1 MISNVNVGGLTFDAA
16 YDSGNAARIE
26 QGETPDEFHL
36 WTAPDCAGTVHEKQ
50 YKAWFAFT
58 VGGAQRGRYLTFVV
72 HNMNNLGKLFKHD
85 MRPVYRHLPSKPRWS
100 RIPLPTSQTGTMKGD
115 PDFRLTFKHR
125 VECDPV
131 SECIQFAFCF
141 PLTYTDTMARLA
153 YLDALFETPPAAI
166 IAGNG
171 AAIGAA
177 NGAGRPAQLKTAH
190 AAPPAPAAASSDAPA
205 AASTP
210 AAASSAP
217 WSAAA
222 VGQEPSLLPPPLA
235 EPMPTWTEDVPD
247 VARAREPAPSAAAP
261 RAPGPRSCSVSKI
274 PRPRARTPAAAVN
287 KAIAMADAVPS
298 APAAAPPSQERVRVR
313 SAIAAAAPAP
323 AHKAQGAVAARNG
336 GAATVPGT
344 SCSAAVAEAATVA
357 DALAAAPARVHAAA
371 LEAALGTRADAWPSA
386 SRAVSESAAAA
397 AVLYAA
403 SLTPSTRPPGIYY
416 HRELLT
422 RSMEGR
428 RIDLLTISG
437 NNGLL
442 EMLEEPITSAEG
454 AMEGTPP
461 ACLLPSEGERPRA
474 FVSTKPVFLLTARV
488 HPGETPASHVMDG
501 LLEFLLNTSDPR
513 AHALRERFVFLIVPM
528 INPDGVFRG
537 HYRAD
542 TIGQN
547 LNRCYA
553 QATPEAHSSVFAIG
567 RLVRHLHARGRL
579 AFYIDT
585 HGHATKRGC
594 LLFGNAL
601 PEFDAMVENVL
612 YAKLVGANCRW
623 FDFGGCVFTERNM
636 YRPDARDGL
645 SKAGSGRVATY
656 KLTGLTHVYTL
667 ECSYNTGRLVNRL
680 SPAHVPKGMDKRDL
694 SPPPAPSKSASPKY
708 TPIDWRAVGRSLAVA
723 ALDLQDANPC
733 SRIGAPG
740 GGSAK
745 GLLGLRGFIGAW
757 VRTQNKKE
765 AERAAKAKANGA
777 ETDGEGGGGGSG
789 GSADEDPDNDE
800 PELRGEEEA
809 GLSDEEEELAP
820 AAAPPRYLPVAI
832 G

>member
-58 VGGAQRGRYLTFVV
+58 VGGAQRGRYLTFVL

-131 SECIQFAFCF
+131 SDCIQFAFCF

-166 IAGNG
+166 IAGHG

-222 VGQEPSLLPPPLA
+222 VGLEPSLLPPPLA

-287 KAIAMADAVPS
+287 KAIAMADTVPS

-313 SAIAAAAPAP
+313 SAIAAVAPAP

-336 GAATVPGT
+336 GAAT
-344 SCSAAVAEAATVA
+344 AT
-357 DALAAAPARVHAAA
+357 D
-371 LEAALGTRADAWPSA
+371 
-386 SRAVSESAAAA
+386 
-397 AVLYAA
+397 
-403 SLTPSTRPPGIYY
+403 
-416 HRELLT
+416 
-422 RSMEGR
+422 
-428 RIDLLTISG
+428 
-437 NNGLL
+437 
-442 EMLEEPITSAEG
+442 
-454 AMEGTPP
+454 
-461 ACLLPSEGERPRA
+461 
-474 FVSTKPVFLLTARV
+474 
-488 HPGETPASHVMDG
+488 
-501 LLEFLLNTSDPR
+501 
-513 AHALRERFVFLIVPM
+513 
-528 INPDGVFRG
+528 
-537 HYRAD
+537 
-542 TIGQN
+542 
-547 LNRCYA
+547 
-553 QATPEAHSSVFAIG
+553 
-567 RLVRHLHARGRL
+567 
-579 AFYIDT
+579 
-585 HGHATKRGC
+585 
-594 LLFGNAL
+594 
-601 PEFDAMVENVL
+601 
-612 YAKLVGANCRW
+612 
-623 FDFGGCVFTERNM
+623 
-636 YRPDARDGL
+636 
-645 SKAGSGRVATY
+645 
-656 KLTGLTHVYTL
+656 
-667 ECSYNTGRLVNRL
+667 
-680 SPAHVPKGMDKRDL
+680 
-694 SPPPAPSKSASPKY
+694 
-708 TPIDWRAVGRSLAVA
+708 
-723 ALDLQDANPC
+723 
-733 SRIGAPG
+733 
-740 GGSAK
+740 
-745 GLLGLRGFIGAW
+745 
-757 VRTQNKKE
+757 
-765 AERAAKAKANGA
+765 
-777 ETDGEGGGGGSG
+777 
-789 GSADEDPDNDE
+789 
-800 PELRGEEEA
+800 
-809 GLSDEEEELAP
+809 
-820 AAAPPRYLPVAI
+820 
-832 G
+832 